1 MEAIIRN
8 IQHHPARTPGQ
19 IIRSFL
25 DTYTPKDVS
34 ILLWE
39 IFRLAAKGGLGEKDG
54 ALPAEEVALLFDQ
67 LMDLSAAMEQES
79 RATPIHAT
87 AGEEG
92 SHD

>member
-39 IFRLAAKGGLGEKDG
+39 IFRLAAKGGLGEKDC
-54 ALPAEEVALLFDQ
+54 ALAAEEVALLFDQ
-67 LMDLSAAMEQES
+67 LIDLSAAMARES
-79 RATPIHAT
+79 RATLIPAG